1 MLSKQQEVA
10 IKCAIA
16 DLIGSMQAKNNLD
29 FHSHDWKAHLQ
40 SINDLMEAFPELTKD
55 YVDEVNKLEEN
66 ELEEQEQ

>member
-29 FHSHDWKAHLQ
+29 FHSHDWKAHRNTIDELA
-40 SINDLMEAFPELTKD
+40 DAFPELCGD
-55 YVDEVNKLEEN
+55 YKKQIV
-66 ELEEQEQ
+66 ELN

>member
-29 FHSHDWKAHLQ
+29 FQSHDWKAHRNTIDELA
-40 SINDLMEAFPELTKD
+40 DAFPELCGD
-55 YVDEVNKLEEN
+55 YKEQLI
-66 ELEEQEQ
+66 ELN